1 MSTALPLPCPSRFL
15 FSVTEETDDQKRHAE
30 RDVNADPQ
38 LDVVLPPRMPIRDDT
53 SDAAARSDV
62 NAPADVPALVQGL
75 LGRIRV
81 VTQELP
87 VIVTDEILE
96 ASELLAVTALHASAA
111 ADESRENLERAARPF
126 DVDALTGLPNRALF
140 RDRFSQALAH
150 ARRRH
155 ARVAV
160 LFVDLDHFKAIN
172 DAHGHAVGDMIIRYV
187 ANCLKDAGRDVDTVC
202 RHGGDEF
209 LILLSEIGDATSAA
223 RFAEKVTTVL
233 REPVRIAD
241 ATFTISASIGI
252 SLYPDDG
259 EDQEILVQRADAAMY
274 VAKRNG
280 NGVAFASAQHQP
292 LNPTH
297 ALTAAAEGHD
307 PIGLLEVALAEA
319 HTSLAD
325 LKATNARLEL
335 DILNAEREQIKANE
349 AKQYQSHLL
358 NVVAHELRN
367 SLSPL
372 QSAADVLSLV
382 RMDPSLMQRLEL
394 VLKRQISHIFTLL
407 TDLLDVSRLNMGR
420 LTIDLDRVDVAEV
433 IESAVSQLATGLAK
447 RDHEVL
453 VRIETEFPFIL
464 GDKVRLTQV
473 VTTLL
478 DQMSASLKQGAQI
491 TASLYDSEGTLVMA
505 IAEGRGSSRAHD
517 TKAQTLDLYDD
528 RPSEA
533 GNSILTVAVMVVI
546 ELLKSHGGQL
556 TVSRNG
562 NREVP
567 RLQIVLPRAQ

>member
-1 MSTALPLPCPSRFL
+1 MT
-15 FSVTEETDDQKRHAE
+15 
-30 RDVNADPQ
+30 ADPQ
-38 LDVVLPPRMPIRDDT
+38 IDVVLTSRIPQRDET
-53 SDAAARSDV
+53 SDAVTRADV
-62 NAPADVPALVQGL
+62 HAPADVPALVQGL

-87 VIVTDEILE
+87 VIVTEEILE
-96 ASELLAVTALHASAA
+96 ATELLAVTALHASAA

-126 DVDALTGLPNRALF
+126 DVDVLTGLPNRALF

-160 LFVDLDHFKAIN
+160 LFVDLDHFKEIN

-187 ANCLKDAGRDVDTVC
+187 ANCLKDSGRDVDTVC

-233 REPVRIAD
+233 REPVRIGD

-259 EDQEILVQRADAAMY
+259 EDQEVLVQRADAAMY

-292 LNPTH
+292 LNPMS
-297 ALTAAAEGHD
+297 APKSVPEGHD

-319 HTSLAD
+319 HQSLAD

-394 VLKRQISHIFTLL
+394 VLKRQIAHIFTLL

-420 LTIDLDRVDVAEV
+420 LTIDLERVDVGEV
-433 IESAVSQLATGLAK
+433 IESAVAQLATGLAK
-447 RDHEVL
+447 RDHNVN
-453 VRIETEFPFIL
+453 VRIETDQPIIL
-464 GDKVRLTQV
+464 GDKVRLAQV

-478 DQMSASLKQGAQI
+478 DRLSASLKQGALI
-491 TASLYDSEGTLVMA
+491 TVSLYDVDGKLVMA
-505 IAEGRGSSRAHD
+505 IAEGRGASQAHD
-517 TKAQTLDLYDD
+517 RHAQMLDLSDD
-528 RPSEA
+528 RPTS
-533 GNSILTVAVMVVI
+533 SSSDILTVAVMVVI

-556 TVSRNG
+556 TVSRTD
-562 NREVP
+562 NRDAP

>member
-1 MSTALPLPCPSRFL
+1 MIT
-15 FSVTEETDDQKRHAE
+15 TERGSEAGSAT
-30 RDVNADPQ
+30 
-38 LDVVLPPRMPIRDDT
+38 
-53 SDAAARSDV
+53 DV

-87 VIVTDEILE
+87 VIVTEEILE
-96 ASELLAVTALHASAA
+96 ASELLAVTALHATAA

-150 ARRRH
+150 ARRRN

-160 LFVDLDHFKAIN
+160 LFVDLDHFKEIN

-209 LILLSEIGDATSAA
+209 LILLSEIGDAASAA

-233 REPVRIAD
+233 REPIRIGD
-241 ATFTISASIGI
+241 STFTIAASIGI

-259 EDQEILVQRADAAMY
+259 EDQELLIQRADAAMY

-280 NGVAFASAQHQP
+280 NGIAYASAHQQT
-292 LNPTH
+292 LTPTH
-297 ALTAAAEGHD
+297 VPAIASDSHD
-307 PIGLLEVALAEA
+307 PIGLLEVALADA
-319 HTSLAD
+319 HTTIAD

-335 DILNAEREQIKANE
+335 DILNAEREQVKANQ
-349 AKQYQSHLL
+349 AKQYQSRLL

-372 QSAADVLSLV
+372 QSAADVLTLV

-394 VLKRQISHIFTLL
+394 VLKRQIGHIFTLL

-420 LTIDLDRVDVAEV
+420 LTIDLERVDVGEV
-433 IESAVSQLATGLAK
+433 IETAALQLATGFSK
-447 RDHEVL
+447 RDHDVR
-453 VRIETEFPFIL
+453 VRIETKSPFVL

-478 DQMSASLKQGAQI
+478 DRVSSSLKHGAAI
-491 TASLYDSEGTLVMA
+491 VASLYDRNGSLVLA
-505 IAEGRGSSRAHD
+505 IAEGRDTATAHD
-517 TKAQTLDLYDD
+517 EHAQALDLSDD
-528 RPSEA
+528 LSSTTA
-533 GNSILTVAVMVVI
+533 SDIMTVAVMVVI

-556 TVSRNG
+556 TVSRAEHG
-562 NREVP
+562 EVS
-567 RLQIVLPRAQ
+567 RLQIILPPMLDSAISP